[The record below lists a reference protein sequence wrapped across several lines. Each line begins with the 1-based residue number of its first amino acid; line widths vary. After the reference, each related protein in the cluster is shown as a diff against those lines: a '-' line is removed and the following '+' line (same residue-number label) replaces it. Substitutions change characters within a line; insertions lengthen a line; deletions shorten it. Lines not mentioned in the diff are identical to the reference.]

1 MTTLLIILVLITL
14 SSISKDIIKLVK
26 NIDDN
31 DKK

>member
-1 MTTLLIILVLITL
+1 MTTLLIILVLISL

-26 NIDDN
+26 NLDDN